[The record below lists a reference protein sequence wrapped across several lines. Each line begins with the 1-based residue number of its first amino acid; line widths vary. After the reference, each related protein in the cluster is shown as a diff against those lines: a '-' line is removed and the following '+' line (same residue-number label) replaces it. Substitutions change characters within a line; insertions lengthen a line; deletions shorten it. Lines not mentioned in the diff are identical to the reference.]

1 VKWTPP
7 RESVPTLRLTP
18 AVRAIFGLE
27 IRSLLRDVRTVLIS
41 VVLPVLLLP
50 ALFLASSWMEDQ
62 RVEREEARTYRFAV
76 TGADS
81 AFAASLMDQIAAES
95 GEEATD
101 RRFLPVRTD
110 DARAALERALLDL
123 YVETLTPQEWEAVEA
138 ADTLNLEMPDQYA
151 GARVFLIR
159 FHSSRTA
166 SREGADRLREHLA
179 EVRTARRDSMLVAA
193 GFPVDPEMVAVVE
206 ARNVATDQAVQG
218 ARLGRFLTLILMG
231 LMLLGAS
238 AVATDTLAGEKER
251 GTLTTL
257 LTTAASRT
265 EIITGKLLAI
275 VAVALAI
282 ALIQIL
288 NLWVYLGLGIIDA
301 GAGFAVTVTPTLALS
316 LFVLFLPVVALT
328 SGVLL
333 LTSAHA
339 RSYKEAQLVLP
350 AVILGMSLP
359 TLAPFL
365 PDLSL
370 RSAIMLVPIANV
382 AVGVRDLLIG
392 QVHGP
397 SLLVAW
403 LVTGAAATWVTA
415 RCIRALHDEE
425 LITGDTSREEFLGG
439 PDLFRKRVI
448 RWFIVLWAV
457 KVLVDFNLPV
467 DDLRVAVLVSVGIVF
482 LAFPLIVIWHFRL
495 DPKKALALRMPRPGV
510 WLGVL
515 LGAPAGLVAANFAF
529 QLMDFVLPV
538 PTELVENFG
547 QVLMPETIPV
557 WQLVLFLAL
566 VPGIVEEL
574 TFRGVLLH
582 GLRRR
587 FGPVGLALVVGIIF
601 GFFHFQIFRI
611 PATALLGVILTAVTL
626 LSGSIFPA
634 ILWHTLNNGLAVY
647 LGARGVEFGGESWWW
662 AVGSVLLLALAF
674 WIIWRSRTPYP
685 DLRSPQPDRDLDD
698 RDPD

>member
-1 VKWTPP
+1 MKWTPP

-41 VVLPVLLLP
+41 VVLPVILLP
-50 ALFLASSWMEDQ
+50 GLFLASNWMEEQ

-81 AFAASLMDQIAAES
+81 AFAMSLIDRIAAES
-95 GEEATD
+95 PDADSD
-101 RRFLPVRTD
+101 RRFRPVRAAD
-110 DARAALERALLDL
+110 PRAALERDALDL
-123 YVETLTPQEWEAVEA
+123 YVQTLTPEEWRAVEA
-138 ADTLNLEMPDQYA
+138 ADTLDLEMPEEYE
-151 GARVFLIR
+151 GARVMLIR

-166 SREGADRLREHLA
+166 SREGAERLREHLA
-179 EVRTARRDSMLVAA
+179 EMRTERRDSILMAA
-193 GFPVDPEMVAVVE
+193 GFPVDPQEVAVV
-206 ARNVATDQAVQG
+206 RSRDVATDQAVQG

-257 LTTAASRT
+257 LTSAASRT

-282 ALIQIL
+282 ALIQVL
-288 NLWVYLGLGIIDA
+288 NLWFYLGLGIIEA
-301 GAGFAVTVTPTLALS
+301 GRGFEVTVTPTLAIS

-359 TLAPFL
+359 ALAPLL

-370 RSAIMLVPIANV
+370 RSAIVLVPIANI

-392 QVHGP
+392 QVDGP
-397 SLLVAW
+397 SLLGAW

-415 RCIRALHDEE
+415 RCIHALHDEE
-425 LITGDTSREEFLGG
+425 LMTGDTSREELLGG
-439 PDLFRKRVI
+439 PDLFRKRVLK
-448 RWFIVLWAV
+448 WFVVLWAV
-457 KVLVDFNLPV
+457 KVLVDFNLPFQ
-467 DDLRVAVLVSVGIVF
+467 DLRAAVLVSVGLVF
-482 LAFPLIVIWHFRL
+482 LAFPLIVIWRFRL
-495 DPKKALALRMPRPGV
+495 DPREALALRMPRPGV

-529 QLMDFVLPV
+529 RLMDFVIPV
-538 PTELVENFG
+538 PSELLENFG
-547 QVLMPETIPV
+547 QVIMPEAIPV
-557 WQLVLFLAL
+557 WQLVIFLAV
-566 VPGIVEEL
+566 VPGITEEL

-582 GLRRR
+582 GLRKR

-611 PATALLGVILTAVTL
+611 PASALLGVILTAVTL
-626 LSGSIFPA
+626 LSGSVFPA
-634 ILWHTLNNGLAVY
+634 ILWHTLNNALAVY
-647 LGARGVEFGGESWWW
+647 LGTVGVEFGEESWWW
-662 AVGSVLLLALAF
+662 AVAAAAVLAVAF

-685 DLRSPQPDRDLDD
+685 DMGKRGRPA
-698 RDPD
+698 DPD